1 MRATLRWAHSDLRT
15 HRGEAL
21 FLVLATAGIV
31 VSLLLATAL
40 FGYATNPWQ
49 RIFTQERGAH
59 VWIHTDRSAQVG
71 KLAGLDGVES
81 VAGPYPT
88 AVATLASRGTRASVE
103 LRATPPERPSV
114 GRPLLTAGHW
124 LKAGSPD
131 GVVLESRLAR
141 ALLAEPG
148 DTLTLPGTARTVT
161 VVGVADSAEP
171 RYRANEQPGLVWA
184 LPSAVPHPTGQVIGL
199 RLTDPEDTDYAV
211 QRAVT
216 VLGAGAIGE
225 VSTWQQARAEAQGDN
240 RLLGQVLGLFGLGA
254 LVAAGLAVH
263 GAIATRIRGHLRDI
277 SVLKAIGF
285 TPAQVVRVFLFQ
297 HIAYAVL
304 GAAAAA
310 TLTEALGSHFPSRL
324 GDALGVWQG
333 LPGHTP
339 TLFAVPAG
347 AVLFIGA
354 TTALAAWRAG
364 RVPPVPVARPAGAG
378 GGGLGLAR
386 RALGLEAAPQLPD
399 RALRTPGPPPDE
411 RSTAPASTT
420 PRPAAAGGSG
430 LLDPTRR
437 TPRPGARLPDPTDH
451 PRSDPTR
458 GAPTP
463 RPLAAAAKELL
474 EAAKQRLSLRARP
487 SAQAQPPLPDP
498 AEGTSST
505 RPAAPATGQ
514 PDDAIIHT
522 TGPHPTTPLPA
533 TAGSRG
539 LLEAA
544 KQLLRLTA
552 RPTTP
557 ATGQSDAPA
566 VAKQRL
572 TARPSATAE
581 HPSPGRREGTSRTR
595 PAVSTGGLAY
605 DSAHYSTGLAP
616 TAPSGGHL
624 SGMARR
630 ALGLGV
636 PPALVLGW
644 HTASF
649 RRMRSLATVA
659 RLALPLL
666 LIVVAMS
673 AWTTI
678 DRFHS
683 RPEQI
688 GLPAALTVHA
698 DAGLGNRA
706 ARALLRR
713 DPQVADVYP
722 GVEVAAL
729 VPGQTATIALRGLG
743 TSQNPYPYTLAEG
756 RAARGSDEAVAGQ
769 GLLDLLNVRVG
780 DWVRMTVGDQPQI
793 LHIVGRSIEPE
804 NAGRVISTSLD
815 TLHENDP
822 RLTPTLYQLRLRP
835 GADPHTVA
843 GRLAAAGHGRLD
855 LHAVT
860 NPADGLSPL
869 RSVVIGLIA
878 VLALIGLVELLT
890 AIGGTVREGE
900 RDLLALK
907 AIGLSPRQITAITVT
922 ATGCTALA
930 AVLAGT
936 ALGTPLAHWLIN
948 SQGRSSGIGA
958 GIAQSPSPVLLLLLG
973 AAAVLGAAALAALP
987 AARAARRRLAD
998 TLSAVA

>member
-59 VWIHTDRSAQVG
+59 VWIHTAESAQAR
-71 KLAGLDGVES
+71 KLADLDGVQS
-81 VAGPYPT
+81 VAGPYPAAST
-88 AVATLASRGTRASVE
+88 TLASRGTRASVE
-103 LRATPPERPSV
+103 LRATPERPAV

-124 LKAGSPD
+124 LDPATPD

-161 VVGVADSAEP
+161 VLGVADSAEP
-171 RYRANEQPGLVWA
+171 RYRPGEQPGLVWA
-184 LPSAVPHPTGQVIGL
+184 LPSAVPDPTSQVIGL
-199 RLTDPEDTDYAV
+199 RLTDPDDTGYAV

-240 RLLGQVLGLFGLGA
+240 RLLGQVLGLFGVGA
-254 LVAAGLAVH
+254 LLAAGLAVH
-263 GAIATRIRGHLRDI
+263 GAISTRIRGHLRDI

-304 GAAAAA
+304 GAVSAAA
-310 TLTEALGSHFPSRL
+310 LTQALGNRFPGRL
-324 GDALGVWQG
+324 GDAVGVWQG
-333 LPGHTP
+333 LPGHTVA
-339 TLFAVPAG
+339 LFAIPVG

-354 TTALAAWRAG
+354 TTGLAAWRAG
-364 RVPPVPVARPAGAG
+364 RVPPVPVPRGPVAGGRGLGARFAAKGGSGTGLRALAPRPSAAEDHSARLSTPVPVPVPVPVRRTLGFRRTAPGEERGAG
-378 GGGLGLAR
+378 SVHGLQAPASAGPSSGRLSGLAR
-386 RALGLEAAPQLPD
+386 RALA
-399 RALRTPGPPPDE
+399 
-411 RSTAPASTT
+411 
-420 PRPAAAGGSG
+420 
-430 LLDPTRR
+430 
-437 TPRPGARLPDPTDH
+437 
-451 PRSDPTR
+451 
-458 GAPTP
+458 
-463 RPLAAAAKELL
+463 
-474 EAAKQRLSLRARP
+474 
-487 SAQAQPPLPDP
+487 
-498 AEGTSST
+498 
-505 RPAAPATGQ
+505 
-514 PDDAIIHT
+514 
-522 TGPHPTTPLPA
+522 
-533 TAGSRG
+533 
-539 LLEAA
+539 
-544 KQLLRLTA
+544 
-552 RPTTP
+552 
-557 ATGQSDAPA
+557 
-566 VAKQRL
+566 
-572 TARPSATAE
+572 
-581 HPSPGRREGTSRTR
+581 
-595 PAVSTGGLAY
+595 
-605 DSAHYSTGLAP
+605 
-616 TAPSGGHL
+616 
-624 SGMARR
+624 
-630 ALGLGV
+630 LGV

-644 HTASF
+644 HTTF
-649 RRMRSLATVA
+649 VRRLRSLATVA

-688 GLPAALTVHA
+688 GLPAALTVHT
-698 DAGLGNRA
+698 DAGLSDRGTRA
-706 ARALLRR
+706 VLDR
-713 DPQVADVYP
+713 DPQVAAAYP
-722 GVEVAAL
+722 GVEMAAL

-743 TSQNPYPYTLAEG
+743 TRHHPYPYALAEG
-756 RAARGSDEAVAGQ
+756 RPARADDEAVAGQ
-769 GLLDLLNVRVG
+769 GLLELLDVHVG

-815 TLHENDP
+815 TLRDNDP
-822 RLTPTLYQLRLRP
+822 HLAPTLYQLRLRP

-843 GRLAAAGHGRLD
+843 GRLTAAGHGHLD
-855 LHAVT
+855 VHAVT

-869 RSVVIGLIA
+869 RSVVAGLIV

-930 AVLAGT
+930 AVVAGT
-936 ALGTPLAHWLIN
+936 AVGTPLAHWLIDA
-948 SQGRSSGIGA
+948 QGRSSGIGA
-958 GIAQSPSPVLLLLLG
+958 GIAQGPSPVLLVLFG
-973 AAAVLGAAALAALP
+973 AAAVLGAAGLAALP

-998 TLSAVA
+998 TLSAVT